1 MAEEI
6 KRVISIDT
14 KSSNKSI
21 NSLKKEV
28 DELSASL
35 NELEIGTKEYNDT
48 LALLGKKQ
56 SELTTIN
63 DKIAQS
69 SRTTA
74 QRFESIAKISAGLAS
89 GYGAVTSAIT
99 LFGNESEDLTKV
111 MVKLQSTI
119 ALVQGVGGLK
129 DLLEELPVL
138 GDWFKKLVGF
148 INPFNTSLDT
158 AAKNLNNIDIGK
170 LKTLENITANGA
182 NININQTTN
191 SNTTTT
197 SSGFISPDNPEYSQN
212 VDKSTSSTAA
222 FAKEQD
228 NLRGKLKTLNVAY
241 SLENKQLSDL
251 NLLRAKSLGTING
264 LKQAEEELEKQLKAG
279 EISNTKYQLE
289 IGRLTNARIK
299 EEANLSRYNETIQAS
314 TDNLSRIK
322 TNIDRTTTS
331 IRSMGTAT
339 TALQKAGKGLKT
351 ILSTTGWIA
360 LATAIGVLIGKVISY
375 VSSLKSAEK
384 QAKEFRKAITETT
397 NQIASKSI
405 GVFKELQI
413 AYEKVGDSADA
424 KQEFLNKYADKIK
437 ETGLNINTVAQ
448 AEDAFI
454 NNTGNYVA
462 ALTAR
467 AKAQAIEEQAIKI
480 YEEYLNKRSEIE
492 NKIEDTNFGEA
503 SAWQAFKATAMF
515 WKDYQGQIYEYTKQN
530 KENTYNELS
539 DLNREIEERLRK
551 MFEDVA
557 ELNKKY
563 GGFFDIEVIKNNT
576 TQAKEEINEFDVWLQ
591 NRLNAKDPVDE
602 LEDEYIRLLAL
613 AIKNNRSIEEVEAW
627 HQEELKKIRDKARED
642 EENAR
647 KSAADKAW
655 NDFQAELKRIR
666 DLSSTSNLREPVE
679 QTFQTTYTQGA
690 SKAFGL
696 AGDYNGTGYKFTYQ
710 SRDDLN
716 NQYKAQTEYNNE
728 LLRLTRERILQENE
742 LLNEQLS
749 NEQLSADRRLEI
761 ERILDENKR
770 ALSDAE
776 IKNEQANTQAYQ
788 HLQQARQQALQG
800 TLSVAS
806 SVAGS
811 MATIWGEESKVGKGF
826 ATAQALIDT
835 YSAANSAYSAMAGI
849 PIVGP
854 ALGAA
859 AAAAAIAAGIANV
872 KKIWE
877 VDETSGASASGAS
890 ASVSAPANLNTAP
903 VEYTRNLLGDKET
916 DQLNNPIKCY
926 MLESEAREV
935 MNKVQMVEN
944 NASF

>member
-1 MAEEI
+1 MAQTEI
-6 KRVISIDT
+6 KKVISIDT

-21 NSLKKEV
+21 NSLKK
-28 DELSASL
+28 DIDALSSSL
-35 NELEIGTKEYNDT
+35 NDLEIGTKEYNET
-48 LALLGKKQ
+48 LALLGKRQ
-56 SELTTIN
+56 SEFNKIN
-63 DKIAQS
+63 EQIARS

-74 QRFESIAKISAGLAS
+74 QRFESVAKISTGLAS
-89 GYGAVTSAIT
+89 GYGAATAAIT
-99 LFGNESEDLTKV
+99 LFGKESEDLTKV
-111 MVKLQSTI
+111 MVKLQSSI
-119 ALVQGVGGLK
+119 ALVQGIGGIK
-129 DLLEELPVL
+129 DLLEELPTL
-138 GDWFKKLVGF
+138 GNWFKKLTDF
-148 INPFNTSLDT
+148 ISPFNTGLNN
-158 AAKNLNNIDIGK
+158 AAKNLNQIDASKLNGIGTSVGNVGTELGNISKVVKD
-170 LKTLENITANGA
+170 LEGT
-182 NININQTTN
+182 NINFKGGMIQGVMGTPAEISATN
-191 SNTTTT
+191 KSVSNTIPIVGKFNDTVKNSANSMKVT
-197 SSGFISPDNPEYSQN
+197 S
-212 VDKSTSSTAA
+212 
-222 FAKEQD
+222 
-228 NLRGKLKTLNVAY
+228 
-241 SLENKQLSDL
+241 
-251 NLLRAKSLGTING
+251 
-264 LKQAEEELEKQLKAG
+264 EELERLKRNSPAIAAALNKQADAAKGLADGTSQAAKA
-279 EISNTKYQLE
+279 
-289 IGRLTNARIK
+289 
-299 EEANLSRYNETIQAS
+299 
-314 TDNLSRIK
+314 
-322 TNIDRTTTS
+322 TTAFS
-331 IRSMGTAT
+331 KAT
-339 TALQKAGKGLKT
+339 TALKT
-351 ILSTTGWIA
+351 IGNVTVWIA
-360 LATAIGVLIGKVISY
+360 LATAIGLAINKVIDY
-375 VSSLKSAEK
+375 VSSIRTA
-384 QAKEFRKAITETT
+384 AKEQEEFRKSITDAT
-397 NQIASKSI
+397 NQISSKSI
-405 GVFKELQI
+405 AIFKELQI
-413 AYEKVGDSADA
+413 AYERVGDSADA

-454 NNTGNYVA
+454 NNTGNYIA

-480 YEEYLNKRSEIE
+480 YEEYLNKRSELE

-563 GGFFDIEVIKNNT
+563 GGFFDIKVIKNNT

-591 NRLNAKDPVDE
+591 NRLNAKNPVDE

-613 AIKNNRSIEEVEAW
+613 AIKNNRSLEEVEAW

-666 DLSSTSNLREPVE
+666 DLSSTSNLKEPVE
-679 QTFQTTYTQGA
+679 QRSQTTYTQGA

-710 SRDDLN
+710 TRDNLKE
-716 NQYKAQTEYNNE
+716 QYKAQTDYNNE
-728 LLRLTRERILQENE
+728 LLKRTRERILQENE

-788 HLQQARQQALQG
+788 HLQKARQQALQG

-811 MATIWGEESKVGKGF
+811 MASIWGEESKVGKGF

-859 AAAAAIAAGIANV
+859 AAAAAIVAGMANV

-877 VDETSGASASGAS
+877 VDETSGASASSAS
-890 ASVSAPANLNTAP
+890 ASIAAPAALNTAP

-916 DQLNNPIKCY
+916 DLLNEPVKCY
-926 MLESEAREV
+926 VVESDITSAQT
-935 MNKVQMVEN
+935 KVAVTES

>member
-1 MAEEI
+1 MEEI

-99 LFGNESEDLTKV
+99 LFGNESEDLNKV

-170 LKTLENITANGA
+170 LQGVNNQVSNIGTEIG
-182 NININQTTN
+182 
-191 SNTTTT
+191 
-197 SSGFISPDNPEYSQN
+197 DL
-212 VDKSTSSTAA
+212 STAINKLSSSSPSVKGTGGVLSNVIGEPEIINNQAKAVNVSAAA
-222 FAKEQD
+222 FSQWSDTAQ
-228 NLRGKLKTLNVAY
+228 NALKKTRPELIKIN
-241 SLENKQLSDL
+241 
-251 NLLRAKSLGTING
+251 NLLQAAAQETGTN
-264 LKQAEEELEKQLKAG
+264 LE
-279 EISNTKYQLE
+279 
-289 IGRLTNARIK
+289 R
-299 EEANLSRYNETIQAS
+299 
-314 TDNLSRIK
+314 
-322 TNIDRTTTS
+322 
-331 IRSMGTAT
+331 
-339 TALQKAGKGLKT
+339 LQKAAKKLNIDLSKLAYPLETEVIPTLKEGAEAQRKMAEATNAASVATTRFGKAIKT
-351 ILSTTGWIA
+351 VGMISLWTAI
-360 LATAIGVLIGKVISY
+360 ATAIGIAISKLIEYIS
-375 VSSLKSAEK
+375 SIKSTK
-384 QAKEFRKAITETT
+384 KEQEELRKAIEAST

-413 AYEKVGDSADA
+413 AYERVGDSADA

-480 YEEYLNKRSEIE
+480 YEEYLNKRSELE
-492 NKIEDTNFGEA
+492 HKIEDTNFGEA

-515 WKDYQGQIYEYTKQN
+515 WKDYQGQIYEYTKRN

-563 GGFFDIEVIKNNT
+563 GGFFDIEVIQNNT

-591 NRLNAKDPVDE
+591 NRLNAKNPVDE

-613 AIKNNRSIEEVEAW
+613 AIKNNRSLEEVEAW

-647 KSAADKAW
+647 KRAADKAW

-716 NQYKAQTEYNNE
+716 NQYNAQIEYNNE

-859 AAAAAIAAGIANV
+859 AAAAAIIAGIANV

-877 VDETSGASASGAS
+877 VNETSGASASGAS
-890 ASVSAPANLNTAP
+890 ASVSAPANLNTSP

-926 MLESEAREV
+926 VVESDITNAQT
-935 MNKVQMVEN
+935 KVAVTES

>member
-1 MAEEI
+1 MAQTEI
-6 KRVISIDT
+6 KKVISVDT

-21 NSLKKEV
+21 NSLKK
-28 DELSASL
+28 DIDALTNSL
-35 NELEIGTKEYNDT
+35 NDLEIGTKEYNET
-48 LALLGKKQ
+48 LSLLGKRQ
-56 SELTTIN
+56 SEFNKIN
-63 DKIAQS
+63 EQIARS

-74 QRFESIAKISAGLAS
+74 QRFESVAKISTGLAS
-89 GYGAVTSAIT
+89 GYGAATAAIT
-99 LFGNESEDLTKV
+99 LFGKESEDLNKV

-119 ALVQGVGGLK
+119 ALVQGVGGIK
-129 DLLEELPVL
+129 DLIEELPAL
-138 GDWFKKLVGF
+138 GNWFKKLVDY
-148 INPFNTSLDT
+148 ITPFNTGLDN
-158 AAKNLNNIDIGK
+158 AAKNLNNIDAAKLNNIGTSVGNVGTELGNISK
-170 LKTLENITANGA
+170 VVKDLEGA
-182 NININQTTN
+182 NINFKGGMIQGVMGTPGEINSTN
-191 SNTTTT
+191 KSVSNTIPIVGKFNDTVKNSANSMKVT
-197 SSGFISPDNPEYSQN
+197 S
-212 VDKSTSSTAA
+212 
-222 FAKEQD
+222 
-228 NLRGKLKTLNVAY
+228 
-241 SLENKQLSDL
+241 
-251 NLLRAKSLGTING
+251 
-264 LKQAEEELEKQLKAG
+264 EELERLKRNSPAIAAALNKQADAAKGLADGTSQAAKA
-279 EISNTKYQLE
+279 
-289 IGRLTNARIK
+289 
-299 EEANLSRYNETIQAS
+299 
-314 TDNLSRIK
+314 
-322 TNIDRTTTS
+322 TTAFS
-331 IRSMGTAT
+331 KAT
-339 TALQKAGKGLKT
+339 TALKT
-351 ILSTTGWIA
+351 IGNVTVWIA
-360 LATAIGVLIGKVISY
+360 LATAIGLAINKVIDY
-375 VSSLKSAEK
+375 VSSIRTA
-384 QAKEFRKAITETT
+384 AKEQEEFRKSITDAT
-397 NQIASKSI
+397 NQISSKSI
-405 GVFKELQI
+405 AIFKELQI
-413 AYEKVGDSADA
+413 AYERVGDSADA

-480 YEEYLNKRSEIE
+480 YEEYLNKRSELE

-591 NRLNAKDPVDE
+591 NRLNAKNPVDE

-613 AIKNNRSIEEVEAW
+613 AIKNNRSLEEVEAW

-655 NDFQAELKRIR
+655 DDLQTELKRM
-666 DLSSTSNLREPVE
+666 REARYDIKDPSLE
-679 QTFQTTYTQGA
+679 IPKTQYTQGFAKIFGLSGEFSYSSKKDIEGYKDRLLGTDTEEGSIDKYNNQIKTRLEEQKSFLLKQLENETLTADQRKLIKLELDSIDEQLTENEIDRENKKNKVRENVNKQYQESIKARLDLA
-690 SKAFGL
+690 SK
-696 AGDYNGTGYKFTYQ
+696 
-710 SRDDLN
+710 
-716 NQYKAQTEYNNE
+716 
-728 LLRLTRERILQENE
+728 
-742 LLNEQLS
+742 
-749 NEQLSADRRLEI
+749 
-761 ERILDENKR
+761 
-770 ALSDAE
+770 
-776 IKNEQANTQAYQ
+776 
-788 HLQQARQQALQG
+788 
-800 TLSVAS
+800 
-806 SVAGS
+806 VAGS

-849 PIVGP
+849 PVVGP

-877 VDETSGASASGAS
+877 VDETSGASASSAS
-890 ASVSAPANLNTAP
+890 ASVAAPAALNTTP

-916 DQLNNPIKCY
+916 DLLNEPVKCY
-926 MLESEAREV
+926 VVESDITNAQT
-935 MNKVQMVEN
+935 KVAVTES